1 MESYS
6 IKGGDNMPYI
16 ETVINPT
23 NGMSGIMFS
32 ITAKKNIV
40 VTGLWSAFR
49 GAGNNSV
56 DIHVRDGGFINS
68 SNGWTKIKSGILT
81 RVERNSFIKIPT
93 NLKINIKSGE
103 TKGFAIVGTNINVG
117 YSDGSTSY
125 DNDDVILKNG
135 IGFGGFG
142 SGGYNIGRIF
152 NGRVDYELDQ
162 QPPTQPGNISGIQE
176 PLYLTN
182 ERIQLNW
189 GASISPKGDTITYDI
204 DVYNGSSWIS
214 VVTNVS
220 GISASVMIPSNINT
234 DTVRIRVQAKDASG
248 NKSPYKESQ
257 TFSAYDKMLIVQ
269 DGDTVKSYKNGIWK
283 TI

>member
-1 MESYS
+1 
-6 IKGGDNMPYI
+6 MPYI
-16 ETVINPT
+16 ETIINPT

-49 GAGNNSV
+49 GTGNNSV

-81 RVERNSFIKIPT
+81 SVERHSFIKIPT
-93 NLKINIKSGE
+93 SLKVNIKSGE

-162 QPPTQPGNISGIQE
+162 QPPTQPGDISGIQE

-189 GASISPKGDTITYDI
+189 GASISQKGDTITYDV
-204 DVYNGSSWIS
+204 DMYNGSSWAS
-214 VVTNVS
+214 MATNVS
-220 GISASVMIPSNINT
+220 GTSVSIKIPSHINT
-234 DTVRIRVQAKDASG
+234 DSAKIRVQAKDTSG
-248 NKSPYKESQ
+248 IKSPYKESR
-257 TFSAYDKMLIVQ
+257 TLSVYERLSFVQ
-269 DGDTVKSYKNGIWK
+269 DGDTVKSYKDGIWK
-283 TI
+283 SI